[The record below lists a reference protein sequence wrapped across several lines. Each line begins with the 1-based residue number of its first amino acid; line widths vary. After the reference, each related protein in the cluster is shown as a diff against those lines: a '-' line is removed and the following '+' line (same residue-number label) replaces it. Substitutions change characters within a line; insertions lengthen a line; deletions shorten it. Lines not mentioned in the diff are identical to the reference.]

1 MKNNLDKTVKQKN
14 IKRTSQMNNSI
25 KNTNNKIDQNL
36 ESNMKFLSS
45 THFLGGL
52 YFNMLWAIRQPF
64 FLSLNSSMTFI
75 GLLEGIGGFNG
86 IMTPISQL
94 IGGWLSDKNGRK
106 KYVIIASL
114 SIISAMIF
122 FLIAGYTKLAFFLIP
137 AMLFFGASAISWP
150 SFDSIIAE
158 SVSEEKI
165 AISYS
170 IFMFAGVVPGIFSPY
185 LGGKI
190 ADLFG
195 YLPVFSLGIFIEILC
210 LILIILYLKET
221 LFIKNK
227 ERSDFSQFL
236 ILLKDSFKIPKILRN
251 FYIATIVDIFVWG
264 LGSSILFGML
274 RKTFNFSVSQIGIL
288 TCMISISWAI
298 TQIPV
303 GRLIEK
309 FGCKIFL
316 ILSELIGVITMF
328 GFLISTKYE
337 HFLIFSFLWGMVAS
351 TWVPTMKTLIANS
364 VDKTKR
370 GEAIGKLSF
379 FRGLFGFPAPFI
391 GGILFDNFGF
401 KIPILANL
409 IGALIA
415 AILIFLL
422 VHESPKGK
430 LAYKTQ

>member
-1 MKNNLDKTVKQKN
+1 MKNDLNK
-14 IKRTSQMNNSI
+14 I
-25 KNTNNKIDQNL
+25 KNNNKNQNL
-36 ESNMKFLSS
+36 KSNINVLSS
-45 THFLGGL
+45 YHFLGGI
-52 YFNMLWAIRQPF
+52 YFNMLLAIRQPF
-64 FLSLNSSMTFI
+64 FLSLNPSMTFV

-86 IMTPISQL
+86 IMNPVSQL
-94 IGGWLSDKNGRK
+94 IGGWLSDRKGRK
-106 KYVIIASL
+106 RFVVIASL
-114 SIISAMIF
+114 FVISALTL
-122 FLIAGYTKLAFFLIP
+122 FLIAGNIKLDILLIP
-137 AMLFFGASAISWP
+137 AMLFFGASTISWP

-170 IFMFAGVVPGIFSPY
+170 IFMFAGIVPGIFSPY

-227 ERSDFSQFL
+227 ERSNFSQFL

-337 HFLIFSFLWGMVAS
+337 HFLIFAFMWGMVAS
-351 TWVPTMKTLIANS
+351 TWVPAMKTIIANS
-364 VDKTKR
+364 VEKTKR
-370 GEAIGKLSF
+370 AESMGKLSF

-409 IGALIA
+409 IGAFIA

-422 VHESPKGK
+422 IHESPKGK

>member
-1 MKNNLDKTVKQKN
+1 MKNDLNK
-14 IKRTSQMNNSI
+14 I
-25 KNTNNKIDQNL
+25 KNNNKNQNL
-36 ESNMKFLSS
+36 KSNINVLSS
-45 THFLGGL
+45 YHFLGGI
-52 YFNMLWAIRQPF
+52 YFNMLLAIRQPF
-64 FLSLNSSMTFI
+64 FLSLNPSMTFV

-86 IMTPISQL
+86 IMNPISQL
-94 IGGWLSDKNGRK
+94 TGGWLSDRKGRK
-106 KYVIIASL
+106 RFVVIASL
-114 SIISAMIF
+114 FVISAMIF

-158 SVSEEKI
+158 SVSEEKM

-170 IFMFAGVVPGIFSPY
+170 IFMFAGVFPGIFAPF

-210 LILIILYLKET
+210 LILIVLYLKET
-221 LFIKNK
+221 LFVKNK
-227 ERSDFSQFL
+227 ERSNFSQFL

-337 HFLIFSFLWGMVAS
+337 HFLIFAFSWGMVAS
-351 TWVPTMKTLIANS
+351 TWVPAMKTLVANS

-370 GEAIGKLSF
+370 AEAIGKLSF

-409 IGALIA
+409 IGAFIA
-415 AILIFLL
+415 AILIYFLI
-422 VHESPKGK
+422 HESPKGN

>member
-1 MKNNLDKTVKQKN
+1 MKNDLNK
-14 IKRTSQMNNSI
+14 I
-25 KNTNNKIDQNL
+25 KNNNKNQNL
-36 ESNMKFLSS
+36 KSNINVLSS
-45 THFLGGL
+45 YHFLGGI
-52 YFNMLWAIRQPF
+52 YSNMLLAIRQPF
-64 FLSLNSSMTFI
+64 FLSLNPSMTFV

-86 IMTPISQL
+86 IMNPISQL
-94 IGGWLSDKNGRK
+94 TGGWLSDRKGRK
-106 KYVIIASL
+106 RFVVIASL
-114 SIISAMIF
+114 FVISAMIF

-170 IFMFAGVVPGIFSPY
+170 IFMFAGVFPGIFAPF

-210 LILIILYLKET
+210 LILIVLYLKET
-221 LFIKNK
+221 LFVKNK
-227 ERSDFSQFL
+227 ERSNFSQFL

-337 HFLIFSFLWGMVAS
+337 HFLIFAFSWGMVAS
-351 TWVPTMKTLIANS
+351 TWVPAMKTLVANS

-370 GEAIGKLSF
+370 AEAIGKLSF

-409 IGALIA
+409 IGAFIA
-415 AILIFLL
+415 AILIYFLI
-422 VHESPKGK
+422 HESPKGN